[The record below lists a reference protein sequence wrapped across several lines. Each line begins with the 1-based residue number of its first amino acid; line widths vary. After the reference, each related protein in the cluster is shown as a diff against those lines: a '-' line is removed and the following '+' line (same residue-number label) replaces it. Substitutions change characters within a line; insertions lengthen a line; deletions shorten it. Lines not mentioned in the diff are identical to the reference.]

1 MTARESIHRHAFRTM
16 GTAVEMVLV
25 GGELTDALGAFALA
39 ETLANQWERTF
50 SRFRPDS
57 ELSRLNAAAGQAIE
71 TSEELFSCVS
81 DAVTASRQTA
91 GLFDPTIL
99 PALLA
104 IGYDR
109 TFAKIAGGPDDPP
122 APVPAPGLT
131 GIQLDPATR
140 TITLQPDVRIDLGG
154 IAKGM
159 YADVLA
165 ARLTGWPGG
174 AVSAGGDLRVW
185 GASPAGGDWLVGV
198 EDPNRPDR
206 DVAVLV
212 LSDGGVATSG
222 ISRRSWRRGRQTVH
236 HLIDPRTGAPARTGI
251 QTVTVTSPTAIQA
264 EVATTALFVGGEAD
278 TTLARILPLISNAII
293 VRETGEIREIT
304 GHLEVRSHASH
315 VNVA

>member
-1 MTARESIHRHAFRTM
+1 M
-16 GTAVEMVLV
+16 GTTVEMVLV
-25 GGELTDALGAFALA
+25 GGELTGALGAFALA

-57 ELSRLNAAAGQAIE
+57 ELSRLNAAAGHPVVA
-71 TSEELFSCVS
+71 SEELFSCVNA
-81 DAVTASRQTA
+81 AVTASRQTA

-109 TFAKIAGGPDDPP
+109 TFAKITGGPADPP
-122 APVPAPGLT
+122 APVPAPGPA
-131 GIQLDPATR
+131 GIQLDPTNR
-140 TITLQPDVRIDLGG
+140 TITLEPGARIDLGG

-165 ARLTGWPGG
+165 ARLSGWPGG

-185 GASPAGGDWLVGV
+185 GVSPTGDDWRVGV
-198 EDPNRPDR
+198 EDPSRPDR
-206 DVAVLV
+206 DVAMLV
-212 LSDGGVATSG
+212 PSYGGVATSG

-251 QTVTVTSPTAIQA
+251 QTVTVTSPTAMQA
-264 EVATTALFVGGEAD
+264 EVAATALFVGGEAD
-278 TTLARILPLISNAII
+278 TTLARILPLISNAI
-293 VRETGEIREIT
+293 VVQETGEIREIT

>member
-16 GTAVEMVLV
+16 GTTVEMVLV

-57 ELSRLNAAAGQAIE
+57 ELSRMNAAAGHPVV
-71 TSEELFSCVS
+71 TSVELFSCVS
-81 DAVTASRQTA
+81 AAANASRQTA

-109 TFAKIAGGPDDPP
+109 TFADIAGAPADPP

-140 TITLQPDVRIDLGG
+140 TITVQPDVRIDLGG

-165 ARLTGWPGG
+165 TRLSGWPGG
-174 AVSAGGDLRVW
+174 AISAGGDLRVW
-185 GASPAGGDWLVGV
+185 GISPSGNAWQVGV
-198 EDPNRPDR
+198 EDPSRPDR
-206 DVAVLV
+206 DVAVLG
-212 LSDGGVATSG
+212 LSDGSVATSG
-222 ISRRSWRRGRQTVH
+222 ISRRSWRRGRQSVH
-236 HLIDPRTGAPARTGI
+236 HLIDPRTGTPARTGI
-251 QTVTVTSPTAIQA
+251 QTVTVTSPTAMQA
-264 EVATTALFVGGEAD
+264 EVAATALYVGGEAG

-304 GHLEVRSHASH
+304 GNLEERPHASN